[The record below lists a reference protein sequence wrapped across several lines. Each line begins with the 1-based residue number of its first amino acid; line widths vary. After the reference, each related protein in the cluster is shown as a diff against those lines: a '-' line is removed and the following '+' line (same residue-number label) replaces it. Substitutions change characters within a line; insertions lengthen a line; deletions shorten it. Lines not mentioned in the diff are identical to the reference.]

1 MWNGSTRGPPLGCF
15 GFRPAGFA
23 SWPPSSV
30 ASFGAAGGGFRGT
43 PWRNTPV
50 VADEYL
56 RMGAEAWVASLSDT
70 EFDRLV
76 AVTRPEYP
84 KHAAQLVT
92 SDGQ

>member
-1 MWNGSTRGPPLGCF
+1 M
-15 GFRPAGFA
+15 
-23 SWPPSSV
+23 
-30 ASFGAAGGGFRGT
+30 
-43 PWRNTPV
+43 

-84 KHAAQLVT
+84 RHVAELT
-92 SDGQ
+92 THG

>member
-1 MWNGSTRGPPLGCF
+1 M
-15 GFRPAGFA
+15 
-23 SWPPSSV
+23 
-30 ASFGAAGGGFRGT
+30 
-43 PWRNTPV
+43 
-50 VADEYL
+50 VADEML
-56 RMGAEAWVASLSDT
+56 RLGAEAWIASLSDT

>member
-15 GFRPAGFA
+15 GFRPAGCGNLRP
-23 SWPPSSV
+23 SWEVNS
-30 ASFGAAGGGFRGT
+30 GAAGGGFRGT

-84 KHAAQLVT
+84 RHVAELT
-92 SDGQ
+92 THG